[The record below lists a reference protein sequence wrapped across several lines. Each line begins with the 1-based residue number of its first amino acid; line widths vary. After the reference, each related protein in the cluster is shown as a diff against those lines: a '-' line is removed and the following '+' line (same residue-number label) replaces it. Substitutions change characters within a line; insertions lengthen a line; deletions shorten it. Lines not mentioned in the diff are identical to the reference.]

1 VDFERTIKMVNPEAK
16 IYTLEEDASQVA
28 SGIHP
33 MPLTL
38 RANVGDCIKVKL
50 TNRMKEGRASFSAI
64 SPAFDPKDSLGAD
77 VGNNP
82 GDHTVGPGEN
92 RTYTYYA
99 DPFHWR
105 DGLTRLG
112 LGQLS
117 DARSGSQQ
125 AGVQEDAR
133 GGVLPVSVN

>member
-38 RANVGDCIKVKL
+38 RANVGDCIKIKL

-99 DPFHWR
+99 DPFIGETASLVWDWGNCR
-105 DGLTRLG
+105 MPAPAATRP
-112 LGQLS
+112 
-117 DARSGSQQ
+117 AFKKMP
-125 AGVQEDAR
+125 AGVSFQYQ
-133 GGVLPVSVN
+133 